1 MNYSKYTANGPST
14 LARASL
20 VFIMDSP
27 VFDLNL
33 FDFENYIPEW
43 ENVSDQELV
52 GHV

>member
-1 MNYSKYTANGPST
+1 
-14 LARASL
+14 
-20 VFIMDSP
+20 MDSP

-52 GHV
+52 GHVHKAIQVLTVSIICHFYDQ

>member
-1 MNYSKYTANGPST
+1 
-14 LARASL
+14 
-20 VFIMDSP
+20 MDSP
-27 VFDLNL
+27 VFDLNLSL